1 MKEETED
8 ELRNVLSKMQYNGGG
23 QIKFSDA
30 KQNEEVRKVVVDRPK
45 ERRQERVVVSYR
57 YFLLAVRNL
66 LSIKKVIF
74 TEYHDESPLN

>member
-30 KQNEEVRKVVVDRPK
+30 KKNDEVRKVVVDRPK
-45 ERRQERVVVSYR
+45 ERREERVVVSYR
-57 YFLLAVRNL
+57 
-66 LSIKKVIF
+66 
-74 TEYHDESPLN
+74 

>member
-45 ERRQERVVVSYR
+45 ERREERVVVSYR
-57 YFLLAVRNL
+57 YFLLAAKNL
-66 LSIKKVIF
+66 LSIKKIIF
-74 TEYHDESPLN
+74 MNMNESPLN

>member
-30 KQNEEVRKVVVDRPK
+30 KKNDEVRKVVVDRPK
-45 ERRQERVVVSYR
+45 EKREERVVVSYR
-57 YFLLAVRNL
+57 
-66 LSIKKVIF
+66 
-74 TEYHDESPLN
+74 